1 VSSAA
6 LCGRGADALN
16 CALDEERAMK
26 RAGLICCVGVATLF
40 AAPAFAQLVP
50 GANGMPVPGIEM
62 GGDKYV
68 DPATAEKRKEIERAY
83 RDTTA
88 KIPAQAAGND
98 PWANMRGPSETKPA
112 PAPAVKTTQK
122 NAQKKKTQAQ

>member
-1 VSSAA
+1 
-6 LCGRGADALN
+6 
-16 CALDEERAMK
+16 MK
-26 RAGLICCVGVATLF
+26 RLGLIFAAATLLA

-50 GANGMPVPGIEM
+50 SANGMPAPGIEL
-62 GGDKYV
+62 GATPTV
-68 DPATAEKRKEIERAY
+68 DPATAEKRREIERAY

-112 PAPAVKTTQK
+112 PKPAVKTTQK
-122 NAQKKKTQAQ
+122 SSQKKKTQAQ

>member
-1 VSSAA
+1 MKRLGLIFAAAA
-6 LCGRGADALN
+6 LLS
-16 CALDEERAMK
+16 
-26 RAGLICCVGVATLF
+26 AT
-40 AAPAFAQLVP
+40 PASAQLVQ
-50 GANGMPVPGIEM
+50 GNNGMPVPGIEL

-68 DPATAEKRKEIERAY
+68 DPATAEKRREIERAY

-112 PAPAVKTTQK
+112 AKPAMKTTQK
-122 NAQKKKTQAQ
+122 NSQKKKTQAQ